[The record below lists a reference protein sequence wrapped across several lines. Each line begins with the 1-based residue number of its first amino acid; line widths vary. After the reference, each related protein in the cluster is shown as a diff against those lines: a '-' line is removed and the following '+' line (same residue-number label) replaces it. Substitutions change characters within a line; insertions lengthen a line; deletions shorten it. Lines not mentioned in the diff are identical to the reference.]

1 MERTNKITLTGYIAF
16 PKVFGE
22 EAVAQLSLPINRGT
36 QDEPKW
42 DYLNLK
48 VATDKS
54 KFEFKD
60 YDRKR
65 VEVSGY
71 ITGEAFMPKDGV
83 KEITVIKI
91 VVGSIKEIE
100 KGVKGVNEVTLTSMS
115 RFIREFGEKGV
126 GAQLSVSFKENKDDT
141 EYKYANISLSGNRN
155 TLKLVDKE
163 IITVKGFI
171 KADFFVPNGQEK
183 EISLPV
189 IVGLDVLEREMPGST
204 DTADA
209 PPPPVE
215 KEAPDIEIEDD
226 EIPF

>member
-1 MERTNKITLTGYIAF
+1 MERTNKIKLTGYLGF

-22 EAVAQLSLPINRGT
+22 EAVAQLSLPINKGT
-36 QDEPKW
+36 QEEQDWK
-42 DYLNLK
+42 YLNIK
-48 VATDKS
+48 IAADKS
-54 KFEFKD
+54 KLEFKD

-65 VEVSGY
+65 VEISGY
-71 ITGEAFMPKDGV
+71 ITGESFTPKGGL
-83 KEITVIKI
+83 KEISVIKI

-126 GAQLSVSFKENKDDT
+126 GAQLSVSFKSPESETD
-141 EYKYANISLSGNRN
+141 YKYANISLSGNRN
-155 TLKLVDKE
+155 TLKLVDGE

-171 KADFFVPNGQEK
+171 KADFFVPKGEEK

-189 IVGLDVLEREMPGST
+189 IVGLEILEREVPGST
-204 DTADA
+204 NTDDG

-215 KEAPDIEIEDD
+215 ESPDVEIEDD